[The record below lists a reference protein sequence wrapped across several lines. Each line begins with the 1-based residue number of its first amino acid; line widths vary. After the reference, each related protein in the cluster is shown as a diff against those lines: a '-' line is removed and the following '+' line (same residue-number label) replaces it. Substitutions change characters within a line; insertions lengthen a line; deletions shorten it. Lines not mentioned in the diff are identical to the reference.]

1 MSLFRVCMFLVVLA
15 SAPSPADACQCRYRG
30 PAANLRD
37 AAAIVVGTV
46 VSIDPKTHAHVI
58 AVDGVWK
65 GTPGKRLSIDLGT
78 GDCAFGTLGVGTR
91 WVVFAEATGVVRP
104 CGGTTRATPAAVAD
118 VTRRLGAPRRP

>member
-65 GTPGKRLSIDLGT
+65 GTPGKR
-78 GDCAFGTLGVGTR
+78 
-91 WVVFAEATGVVRP
+91 RP
-104 CGGTTRATPAAVAD
+104 RH
-118 VTRRLGAPRRP
+118 RRLRVRHARCRHALGGVRGGHREHRLR